1 MILTDNI
8 NYLRKKYPDIREQLK
23 TLEEKDHRDFQ
34 IEDTK
39 KGDKTLACIKDGK
52 KQYLH
57 SKYDPIREV
66 EALSK
71 DYKDIKGSNIIF
83 YGTGLGYHI
92 ETIIKDN
99 PNNDF
104 YIVEPQAEILEAFLS
119 IRNLSKTEYKNVK
132 GISLG
137 MERILNDMN
146 EFLDIQRGSTV
157 IVELP
162 SHKKLLEEDY
172 KKFSEIITNLARGKR
187 SSIITEYAF
196 QKRWIVNSM
205 MNLKEVLNSPNILIE
220 KKGAFKDKPAI
231 LVAAGP
237 SLNEE
242 IENIRHIKDNGL
254 AYIFSVGSAINTLI
268 HHGIHPHVAT
278 TYDPTEHNQVVFE
291 KIKEQEIT
299 EVPLIFG
306 TSVGYETL
314 IGYPGKKYHMITSQ
328 DTVAPYYLGASDENM
343 MDIVSDAPSIAVVTM
358 QLLENLGFSPI
369 VLAGQ
374 NLAYLG
380 RVEHSEGIH
389 YSKELTEEE
398 EQGVSMVEDVYGNM
412 IGTNDG
418 YNSMRNQMESYI
430 AIMKKGR
437 VINTTKGGA
446 KIAGA
451 EFRELK
457 DIINNDLKEK
467 VFNEN
472 WLEGNKTNYDKEVIR
487 DRIKAMEAFVNK
499 LQRYIQEYKD
509 ILGNMFKLLK
519 DRNIN
524 QLELMYDKLNA
535 VIDNL
540 ESNQFFVSFIV
551 PMNQVN
557 YKFLADAVK
566 RYKTETNIYKKH
578 NELLMEYERFINR
591 CASTVEDI
599 KADYDQMTEDI
610 IAWIGDSCTTERNR
624 P

>member
-8 NYLRKKYPDIREQLK
+8 NYLRKKYPHIREKLK
-23 TLEEKDHRDFQ
+23 TLEETDHRDFQ

-39 KGDKTLACIKDGK
+39 RGNKTLVYIKDGK

-57 SKYDPIREV
+57 SKYDPIREA
-66 EALSK
+66 EALVEEYKGTK
-71 DYKDIKGSNIIF
+71 DSHIVF

-92 ETIIKDN
+92 EAFIKEN

-104 YIVEPQAEILEAFLS
+104 YIIEPQAEILEAFLS
-119 IRNLSKTEYKNVK
+119 IRNLSKGEYRNIK

-137 MERILNDMN
+137 IEGILSDMD
-146 EFLDIQRGSTV
+146 EFLDIQRGDTV

-162 SHKKLLEEDY
+162 SHKQLLEEDY
-172 KKFSEIITNLARGKR
+172 KVFSEIITNLARGKR

-205 MNLKEVLNSPNILIE
+205 MNLKEVINSPNILIE
-220 KKGAFKDKPAI
+220 KKGEFENKPAI

-242 IENIRHIKDNGL
+242 IENIRYIKDNGL

-268 HHGIHPHVAT
+268 HHNIYPDAT
-278 TYDPTEHNQVVFE
+278 LSYDPSDPIEENQNVLGLLKEHN
-291 KIKEQEIT
+291 IT
-299 EVPLIFG
+299 EIPLIFG
-306 TSVGYETL
+306 TS
-314 IGYPGKKYHMITSQ
+314 IGFRNLENYPGKMYHMVTSQ

-374 NLAYLG
+374 NLGYLG
-380 RVEHSEGIH
+380 KSQYSAGISYH
-389 YSKELTEEE
+389 KELTDQEEAN
-398 EQGVSMVEDVYGNM
+398 SKTVEDVYGNM

-418 YNSMRNQMESYI
+418 YNGMRNQMESYI
-430 AIMKKGR
+430 AVMDKGR

-472 WLEGNKTNYDKEVIR
+472 WLEGNKTNYNKETISQR
-487 DRIKAMEAFVNK
+487 TEDMENSLAEV
-499 LQRYIQEYKD
+499 YGYMKD
-509 ILGNMFKLLK
+509 FRETLTNMFTLYNDGNIKQLESMYGKLDISINALEANKFFRVFVLKLTRVQYKLL
-519 DRNIN
+519 
-524 QLELMYDKLNA
+524 L
-535 VIDNL
+535 
-540 ESNQFFVSFIV
+540 
-551 PMNQVN
+551 
-557 YKFLADAVK
+557 DAVK
-566 RYKTETNIYKKH
+566 RFKAEKNIYKKH
-578 NELLMEYERFINR
+578 MELLTEYKRFIDNCTYTIEEIR
-591 CASTVEDI
+591 PVYGQMVNDI
-599 KADYDQMTEDI
+599 KN
-610 IAWIGDSCTTERNR
+610 WIKK
-624 P
+624 

>member
-8 NYLRKKYPDIREQLK
+8 NYLRKKYPHIREKLK
-23 TLEEKDHRDFQ
+23 TLEETDHRDFQ

-39 KGDKTLACIKDGK
+39 KGNKTLVYMKDGK

-57 SKYDPIREV
+57 SKYDPIREA
-66 EALSK
+66 EALTK
-71 DYKDIKGSNIIF
+71 DYKDIKGSNVIF

-92 ETIIKDN
+92 ESIIKDN

-104 YIVEPQAEILEAFLS
+104 YIIEPQAEILEAFLS
-119 IRNLSKTEYKNVK
+119 IRNLSKGEYRNIK

-137 MERILNDMN
+137 IEGILSDMD
-146 EFLDIQRGSTV
+146 EFLDIQRGDTV

-162 SHKKLLEEDY
+162 SHKQLLEEDY
-172 KKFSEIITNLARGKR
+172 KVFSEIITNLARGKR
-187 SSIITEYAF
+187 SNIVTEYAF

-205 MNLKEVLNSPNILIE
+205 LNLKEVLDSPNILIE
-220 KKGAFKDKPAI
+220 KKGEFRDKPAI

-242 IENIRHIKDNGL
+242 IENIRYIKDNGL

-278 TYDPTEHNQVVFE
+278 TYDPTEHNQKVFE
-291 KIKEQEIT
+291 TIKEQEIT
-299 EVPLIFG
+299 DVPLIFG

-314 IGYPGKKYHMITSQ
+314 LNYPGKMYHMITSQ
-328 DTVAPYYLGASDENM
+328 DTVAPYYLGASNENM
-343 MDIVSDAPSIAVVTM
+343 MDIVADAPSIAVVTM

-369 VLAGQ
+369 ILAGQ
-374 NLAYLG
+374 NLAYVG
-380 RVEHSEGIH
+380 RVEHSEGIR

-398 EQGVSMVEDVYGNM
+398 EQGASLVEDVYGNM

-418 YNSMRNQMESYI
+418 YNRMRAQMESYV
-430 AIMKKGR
+430 AIMDEGR

-451 EFRELK
+451 DFRELQ
-457 DIINNDLKEK
+457 DIIDKDLKEK
-467 VFNEN
+467 VFDEN
-472 WLEGNKTNYDKEVIR
+472 WLEGNKTNYDKEIIIQR
-487 DRIKAMEAFVNK
+487 TEEMEKSVAI
-499 LQRYIQEYKD
+499 LQRHIQEYRD
-509 ILGNMFKLLK
+509 ILVNMFKLLK
-519 DRNIN
+519 DGNFK
-524 QLELMYDKLNA
+524 QLEFMYDKLNT

-540 ESNQFFVSFIV
+540 ESNQFFVCFIV
-551 PMNQVN
+551 PMNRVN
-557 YKFLADAVK
+557 YKFLTDAVK

-578 NELLMEYERFINR
+578 NELLMEYERFMNR
-591 CASTVEDI
+591 SVNTIEDI
-599 KADYDQMTEDI
+599 KTDYDQMTEDI
-610 IAWIGDSCTTERNR
+610 ITWIGD
-624 P
+624 